1 MNEKEY
7 IVSLHADV
15 DYDQFWSEMESLTHN
30 IPSVPDR
37 IVDIVNERPG
47 SMRNCH
53 YALTDAEAA
62 NLRMDP
68 RVYGVEIPPQHRT
81 DIQIGLHATQLS
93 NFTKILSNDD
103 GAGDEV
109 NWGLRRCVDAANLYG
124 LGLTAQ
130 GGYPYTLDGSGVDVV
145 ISDSGVQVDHP
156 EFNNASG
163 QTRFVQHNWYT
174 VSELPGTQSAN
185 FYRDWDGHG
194 THCAGIS
201 TGLTYGWAKNSAVYS
216 LKVRGLEGFG
226 DGGTGISVDD
236 CFDVIKLWHM
246 RKPIDPVT
254 GYKRPTVVN
263 MSWGYRDSFTNI
275 RGGNYRG
282 TAWTGTSAN
291 TSYGMVGSGSFYG
304 ARVAAVDVDVEE
316 LIAAGVIVCIAA
328 GNYYQKIDIP
338 EGVDY
343 DNYFLKNGSSVPYYY
358 NRGSSPYSRNALI
371 VGSVDS
377 TVYDAST
384 EYKSV
389 FSESGPG
396 VDIYAPGSN
405 IRSSMSN
412 VNQRTNS
419 PYFLNSNY
427 KQANMNGTSMAAPQ
441 VAGLSALF
449 LQANPHATPAQV
461 KSWLLNQSQPTIYD
475 TGLDNDYTN
484 SRSIKGGAN
493 RFLYNSF
500 NSPTP
505 ITIVGNTQLTNIN
518 LSY

>member
-1 MNEKEY
+1 MDEKEY
-7 IVSLHADV
+7 IVSLHANV
-15 DYDQFWSEMESLTHN
+15 DYDQFWHEMESQTAL

-62 NLRMDP
+62 DLRMDP
-68 RVYGVEIPPQHRT
+68 RVYSVEIPPQHRT
-81 DIQIGLHATQLS
+81 DIQIGLHATQFS
-93 NFTKILSNDD
+93 NFNKELFTTASNN
-103 GAGDEV
+103 V
-109 NWGLRRCVDAANLYG
+109 NWGLRRCVDVSNSYG
-124 LGLTAQ
+124 LGLTVS

-145 ISDSGVQVDHP
+145 ISDSGVQIDHP
-156 EFNNASG
+156 EFNNSSG
-163 QTRFVQHNWYT
+163 GTRFVQHDWYDIN
-174 VSELPGTQSAN
+174 SLPGTQSAN

-201 TGLTYGWAKNSAVYS
+201 AGLTYGWAKNAAVYS
-216 LKVRGLEGFG
+216 MKVNGLEGSG
-226 DGGTGISVDD
+226 DGGTGISVND

-246 RKPIDPVT
+246 NKPIDPVT

-263 MSWGYRDSFTNI
+263 MSWGYRNTFTNI

-282 TAWTGTSAN
+282 TSWTGTSAN
-291 TSYGMVGSGSFYG
+291 TAYGMVGSGNNYG
-304 ARVAAVDVDVEE
+304 SRTPSVDVDIEE

-338 EGVDY
+338 GGVDY
-343 DNYFLKNGSSVPYYY
+343 DNYFLQNGSSLPYYY
-358 NRGSSPYSRNALI
+358 NRGSSPYSENALI
-371 VGSVDS
+371 VGSIDS
-377 TVYDAST
+377 TVYNAST

-405 IRSSMSN
+405 IRSSLSTIN
-412 VNQRTNS
+412 LRSSSVYYLNNS
-419 PYFLNSNY
+419 Y
-427 KQANMNGTSMAAPQ
+427 KQGNMNGTSMAAPQ
-441 VAGLSALF
+441 VAGVSALF

-461 KSWLLNQSQPTIYD
+461 KSWLLNQSQSTIYD
-475 TGLDNDYTN
+475 TGLANDYTN

-493 RFLYNSF
+493 RFLFNSF
-500 NSPTP
+500 NSPNP
-505 ITIVGNTQLTNIN
+505 ITVAGNIQLTNIN
-518 LSY
+518 LAY